1 MTRYIPH
8 TNQESQETEPAGILY
23 YLNGL
28 EFTTTRIGKAETAD
42 RLRFDQLSVIFTP
55 GSDDLTDMT
64 FGLLTLVLG
73 YLEFWT

>member
-8 TNQESQETEPAGILY
+8 TNQESQEIEFEPARILY

-42 RLRFDQLSVIFTP
+42 
-55 GSDDLTDMT
+55 
-64 FGLLTLVLG
+64 
-73 YLEFWT
+73 

>member
-8 TNQESQETEPAGILY
+8 TNQESQEIEPARILY

-28 EFTTTRIGKAETAD
+28 EFTTRIGKAETAD

-55 GSDDLTDMT
+55 GPDDLTDMT